1 MAGAIPPQNG
11 GTGIENSGT
20 LTITGGNIEL
30 NLPGDTSLDFPITLN
45 KVYQGGDSEI
55 DVIDVNPII
64 INTLGNPINSM
75 ITPSSGSSSN
85 SQDRIEGFG
94 FIAAV
99 DMYITALQYRVS
111 SFTGGGTRHVGLYK
125 SSPSPVLWSDRFIAN
140 TDPVDSTGTWY
151 TSVLADPVFVA
162 AGEQWGISVVVP
174 AGEAYNTNANAVPNA
189 DVNINQIWDGPDT
202 STLQYPNTIINAS
215 NEALSGGFQFK
226 IYNSA
231 AKISNDGNVLGIK
244 KDGRDGDAV
253 AQISS
258 GVATLVAGTVTIST
272 SSVLAGDFIN
282 LSCTAAGGV
291 QGVVR
296 YSINP
301 GVSITLT
308 SSSAL
313 DTSTYKWKNLG
324 A

>member
-1 MAGAIPPQNG
+1 MAGPIPPENG
-11 GTGIENSGT
+11 GTGVENSGK
-20 LTITGGNIEL
+20 ITVSGGDIEF
-30 NLPGDTSLDFPITLN
+30 NLPGNVTVDLPVTLD
-45 KVYQGGDSEI
+45 KAYQGGDSEI
-55 DVIDVNPII
+55 DVIDVNPIV

-75 ITPSSGSSSN
+75 VTPSSGSSSN

-140 TDPVDSTGTWY
+140 TDPVDPTGTWY
-151 TSVLADPVFVA
+151 TSVLVDPVFVA
-162 AGEQWGISVVVP
+162 AGEQWGIAVVVP
-174 AGEAYNTNANAVPNA
+174 AGEAYNTVANAVPNA
-189 DVNINQIWDGPDT
+189 DVSINQIWDGPDT

-231 AKISNDGNVLGIK
+231 VRISNDGNVLGLK
-244 KDGRDGDAV
+244 KDGRDGDVV
-253 AQISS
+253 ASISS
-258 GVATLVAGTVTIST
+258 GTATLVAGTVTIST
-272 SSVLAGDFIN
+272 SSVQAGDFIS
-282 LSCTAAGGV
+282 LSCTTAGGV
-291 QGVVR
+291 QGTVR
-296 YSINP
+296 YSINA
-301 GVSITLT
+301 GVSIVLT

-313 DTSTYKWKNLG
+313 DTSTYNWKNLG